1 MWNNKK
7 RDEEPPRPYSPPAP
21 PAAPNIVEPKKETNT
36 VSSMPTGRFEPEPR
50 GGFPNTGG
58 SATIGKAVKING
70 QIHSKEDLFVDG
82 DVEGTVEAP
91 DHKLTIG
98 PNGSVHAMVKA
109 REVVALGSI
118 QGNVEAT
125 ERIEIKK
132 DAKLIGDIR
141 TARIV
146 IEDGAYFKGS
156 IDIVKP
162 EPAKVSMPRPQQG
175 APAPAPSHASVAASA
190 QEGKR

>member
-1 MWNNKK
+1 MWNKR
-7 RDEEPPRPYSPPAP
+7 RDEEPARPFIPTGSSA
-21 PAAPNIVEPKKETNT
+21 PAAAPSFAEPKKEATTMSNL
-36 VSSMPTGRFEPEPR
+36 PTGREPESR
-50 GGFPNTGG
+50 GG
-58 SATIGKAVKING
+58 SATIGKAVKIIG

-98 PNGSVHAMVKA
+98 PNGTVHATVKA

-125 ERIEIKK
+125 ERIEIRK

-162 EPAKVSMPRPQQG
+162 EPAKISTPRPQQG
-175 APAPAPSHASVAASA
+175 APTAAAPSHAPVAASA
-190 QEGKR
+190 PDGKR